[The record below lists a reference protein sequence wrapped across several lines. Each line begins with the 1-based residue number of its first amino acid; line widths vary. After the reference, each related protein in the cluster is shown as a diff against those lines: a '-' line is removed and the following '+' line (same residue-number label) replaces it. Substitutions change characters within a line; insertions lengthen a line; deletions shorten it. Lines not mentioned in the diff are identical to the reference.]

1 VEESQSRE
9 AFVNQRDAQ
18 PRQIR
23 YAVVGLGHLAQ
34 AAILPAF
41 ANTTNSKLA
50 ALVSGDAGKSAG
62 LADKYGVR
70 GRYTYDQYEQC
81 LADGVDAVY
90 IVLPNHLHKEYS
102 VRAAKAGVHVLCEK
116 PLAVTQAECEEMI
129 RTAEENDVKLMVAYR
144 LHLEESTLQAMRAV
158 REGSLGELRI
168 FSSDFS
174 QQVAENN
181 VRLIY
186 PVAEGGGPLYDMGVY
201 CINAARNFFR
211 SEPIAVSAVSA
222 NHEGPRFA
230 KTEEMV
236 SAVMHF
242 PGERLATFTC
252 SFGAAY
258 MDHYTLIG
266 AGAVL
271 TASPGYSYSSV
282 HKHLLTANGTSDVR
296 HFAKTDEFAT
306 QLDYFSDCILHGKQP
321 GPSGAEGLAD
331 VRVIEAMY
339 ESIRTG
345 KVVHLS
351 ALRRL
356 QNQVRSV
363 ED

>member
-1 VEESQSRE
+1 MAMQGRE
-9 AFVNQRDAQ
+9 DTQ

-34 AAILPAF
+34 VAILPAF

-50 ALVSGDAGKSAG
+50 ALVSGDFGKLAK

-90 IVLPNHLHKEYS
+90 LVLPNHLHKEYS

-129 RTAEENDVKLMVAYR
+129 RTAEENNVRLMVAYR
-144 LHLEESTLQAMRAV
+144 LHLEESTLQAMHAV
-158 REGSLGELRI
+158 QEGSLGEVRI
-168 FSSDFS
+168 FSSDFT
-174 QQVAENN
+174 QQIPENN
-181 VRLIY
+181 VRITY
-186 PVAEGGGPLYDMGVY
+186 PVAEGGGPVYDMGVY

-211 SEPIAVSAVSA
+211 SEPIGVSAVSA
-222 NHEGPRFA
+222 SHEGPRFG

-252 SFGAAY
+252 SFGAADI
-258 MDHYTLIG
+258 DHYSLIG
-266 AGAVL
+266 TNAVL
-271 TASPGYSYSSV
+271 TASPGYGYSSA
-282 HKHLLTANGTSDVR
+282 HKHLQTSNGKTEVR
-296 HFAKTDEFAT
+296 HFPKTDQFAT
-306 QLDYFSDCILHGKQP
+306 QLDYFSDCIFHCKEP

-331 VRVIEAMY
+331 VRVIEAIY
-339 ESIRTG
+339 QSVRTG
-345 KVVHLS
+345 KVVHLPPFAS
-351 ALRRL
+351 TRA
-356 QNQVRSV
+356 
-363 ED
+363 